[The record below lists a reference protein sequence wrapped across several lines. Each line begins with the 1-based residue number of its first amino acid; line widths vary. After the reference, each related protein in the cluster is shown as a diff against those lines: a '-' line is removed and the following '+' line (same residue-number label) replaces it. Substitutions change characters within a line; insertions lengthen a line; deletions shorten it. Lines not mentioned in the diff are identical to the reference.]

1 MTDGCYHMK
10 RIPLK
15 DGLGMIEGSVDI
27 NSLL

>member
-15 DGLGMIEGSVDI
+15 EGLGMIEGLVVI

>member
-10 RIPLK
+10 RIPPK
-15 DGLGMIEGSVDI
+15 KGLGMIEDLVVI